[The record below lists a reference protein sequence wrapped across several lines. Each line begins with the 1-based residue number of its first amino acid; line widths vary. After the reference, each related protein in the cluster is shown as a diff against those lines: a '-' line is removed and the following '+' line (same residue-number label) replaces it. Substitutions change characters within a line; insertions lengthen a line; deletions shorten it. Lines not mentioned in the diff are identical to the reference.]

1 MRVMVAEFVEMLRRF
16 LGISGAVKG
25 KEKRGRERGR
35 KQKRGGKGRKG
46 RKTENRGKK
55 RQGNEKREGEKGG
68 DGRKGSGEGGRIYTG
83 TPQH

>member
-25 KEKRGRERGR
+25 KEKRGRERGG

-46 RKTENRGKK
+46 M
-55 RQGNEKREGEKGG
+55 
-68 DGRKGSGEGGRIYTG
+68 RKGREWKGSREGGRIYTG

>member
-1 MRVMVAEFVEMLRRF
+1 MRVMVVEFVEMLRRF

-25 KEKRGRERGR
+25 KEKRGR

-68 DGRKGSGEGGRIYTG
+68 DGRKGSREGGRIYTG